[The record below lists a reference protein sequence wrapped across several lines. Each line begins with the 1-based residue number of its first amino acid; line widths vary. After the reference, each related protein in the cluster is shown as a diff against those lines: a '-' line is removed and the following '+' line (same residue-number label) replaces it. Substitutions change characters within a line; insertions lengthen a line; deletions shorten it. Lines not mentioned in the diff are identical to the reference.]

1 MNVLHIEQTFYTQK
15 GFQTRNKCIQE
26 THLHT
31 EQIYTLN
38 ECIIHGTNVSYTE
51 QM

>member
-1 MNVLHIEQTFYTQK
+1 MYCTLNKSFTHRKSFH
-15 GFQTRNKCIQE
+15 TRNKYIQE